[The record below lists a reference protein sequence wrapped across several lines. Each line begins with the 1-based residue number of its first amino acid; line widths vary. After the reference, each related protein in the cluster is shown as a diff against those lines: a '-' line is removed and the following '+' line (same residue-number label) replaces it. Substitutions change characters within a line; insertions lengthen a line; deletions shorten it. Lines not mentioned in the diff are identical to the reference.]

1 MGQRDRGGQF
11 VCPTR
16 LMGEAGAR
24 NLGLKRSRG
33 TYILVLDSS
42 AELTGDLFTP
52 LAKTLADRSV
62 GVTGLHGL
70 QTTNLRHFNES
81 EELDVEAVDQVCMA
95 FRRSL
100 LKRVGLFDERYR
112 YPLYMDIDF
121 NFAVLDSGARNVV
134 TPNLPLVCHTSLRE
148 TRFSDAERTRLK
160 KRNFYR
166 FLEKWGNREDLLGE
180 FEEE

>member
-1 MGQRDRGGQF
+1 VHYIR
-11 VCPTR
+11 PTR
-16 LMGEAGAR
+16 TMGEAEAR

-42 AELTGDLFTP
+42 AELTGDIFTP

-62 GVTGLHGL
+62 GITGLHGL
-70 QTTNLRHFNES
+70 HTSNLRHFNES
-81 EELDVEAVDQVCMA
+81 EELDVEVVDQVCMA

-100 LKRVGLFDERYR
+100 LKKVGLFDERYR

-121 NFAVLDSGARNVV
+121 NFAVLDSGAHNVV
-134 TPNLPLVCHTSLRE
+134 TPDLPLVCHTSLQEARL
-148 TRFSDAERTRLK
+148 SDGERTRLR

-166 FLEKWGNREDLLGE
+166 FLEKWGDREDLLSE
-180 FEEE
+180 FDEE